1 MIYTF
6 YSFKGGVGRSMAMAN
21 VAEILYRKGLKVL
34 LIDFDL
40 EAPGLERYFNSSE
53 ANYSSAEILGK
64 KGLID
69 LLIFSKELQNT
80 PRISSPF
87 QMPNGSA
94 QSKKLFPFP
103 ITPLKNYCLSIYK
116 NQANDGEL
124 LLIPAG
130 RRTGKSF
137 TDYAEKIQSFDWGD
151 FYTNWYGEEFFEWFR
166 QESEAIA
173 DVVLIDSRTGVTEMG
188 GICTHQLAD
197 VVVMFVASNQQN
209 LEGTLKIAQSL
220 SNPDLIDK
228 GREGRKLHILA
239 IPSRIENNEADS
251 LDDFAKQ
258 FKGSLEKFVPLILRE
273 GIQDSLFNELKI
285 PYIPYYAY
293 QERVAVREV
302 VRESA
307 ADLIEAFE
315 KLTTTLAKLAPADN
329 RFHSFFLDSS
339 VAFDVDQVKRIL
351 LLAANPID
359 KSQIQFDEEV
369 REVIDGLH
377 RSDHRDKFDL
387 RFKFASRPRDVQRAM
402 LQEEPNIVHF
412 SGHGEGEDGLVL
424 EGSDGRS
431 QLVSDLALSNLFSLF
446 SESVKVVILNGCYSA
461 VQAKAIA
468 EHIPYVIGMSLS
480 ISDRAALEFAISFY
494 DALGAGESIEFAYQ
508 LGCNTLR
515 LENILEEHVPVLL
528 QKGKIPKTSKLSSA
542 RIFIS

>member
-1 MIYTF
+1 M
-6 YSFKGGVGRSMAMAN
+6 
-21 VAEILYRKGLKVL
+21 
-34 LIDFDL
+34 
-40 EAPGLERYFNSSE
+40 
-53 ANYSSAEILGK
+53 
-64 KGLID
+64 
-69 LLIFSKELQNT
+69 
-80 PRISSPF
+80 
-87 QMPNGSA
+87 
-94 QSKKLFPFP
+94 
-103 ITPLKNYCLSIYK
+103 
-116 NQANDGEL
+116 
-124 LLIPAG
+124 
-130 RRTGKSF
+130 
-137 TDYAEKIQSFDWGD
+137 
-151 FYTNWYGEEFFEWFR
+151 
-166 QESEAIA
+166 
-173 DVVLIDSRTGVTEMG
+173 LIDSRTGVTEMG